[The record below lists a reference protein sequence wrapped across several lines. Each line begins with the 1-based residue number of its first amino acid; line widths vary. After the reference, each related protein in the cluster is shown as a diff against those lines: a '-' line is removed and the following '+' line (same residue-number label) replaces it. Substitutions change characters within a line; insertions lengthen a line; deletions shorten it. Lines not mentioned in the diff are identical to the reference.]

1 MRETEKIGKIFSTLR
16 FIFQTIFYSIVIKI
30 MSNKKKFS
38 AIIGSA
44 CSLLVLVAIGYVLY
58 NQYVKSQQKITL
70 PEPEQIVVRVYTVG
84 QTNESDLRTFPGF
97 AKEARRTK
105 ASFRIPGE
113 LLELNA
119 TLGVTVKEDDVL
131 AKLDPRDFQLAVER
145 LEHSLDEANA
155 VYTALKTGARAEDV
169 ASLKSQLEAAKSS
182 EETAKVQF
190 ERMANLLES
199 QTASKAMYDKA
210 KMDYDVAKAA
220 RESLEN
226 QLEKATTGARPEEI
240 EAAEAKIAGI
250 QTSLKT
256 AKNALEDT
264 VLKAPFDGVIVQK
277 FVENHEVIVPGQ
289 AIVELSDAQQIE
301 VAISIPESVLI
312 RESDFDQDRFL
323 CSFEA
328 FPGKTFPAK
337 IKEIGSSIQLGR
349 QSYPMTLTVSLPD
362 SNDPNFVLIRPNMA
376 ATITLAFKRNNP
388 YYVIPQS
395 SIVAPSA
402 DSKEVNSGNT
412 AQVML
417 YDAKTSTVTAQTIT
431 IHQIRPE
438 GVEVESG
445 LKPGDVIV
453 SAGARFLESG
463 QKVKLESS
471 EDK

>member
-1 MRETEKIGKIFSTLR
+1 
-16 FIFQTIFYSIVIKI
+16 
-30 MSNKKKFS
+30 MSEKKKIS
-38 AIIGSA
+38 AIIGSVI
-44 CSLLVLVAIGYVLY
+44 SLLVLVGIGSVLY
-58 NQYVKSQQKITL
+58 LQYQKSLQKVAL
-70 PEPEQIVVRVYTVG
+70 PEPDQAIVRVFTVG

-105 ASFRIPGE
+105 ASFRVPGE
-113 LLELNA
+113 LCELNA
-119 TLGVTVKEDDVL
+119 TLGAAVNQDDVL
-131 AKLDPRDFQLAVER
+131 AKLDPRDFELAVER
-145 LEHSLDEANA
+145 LEYSLTEANA

-190 ERMANLLES
+190 ERMSNLLQS

-250 QTSLKT
+250 KTSLKT

-277 FVENHEVIVPGQ
+277 FVENHEVIIPGQ
-289 AIVELSDAQQIE
+289 AIIELSDSQQIE
-301 VAISIPESVLI
+301 VSISIPESVLI
-312 RESDFDQDRFL
+312 REKDFDQERFV

-328 FPGKTFPAK
+328 FPGKSFPAK

-362 SNDPNFVLIRPNMA
+362 NDDPDFVLVRPNMA
-376 ATITLAFKRNNP
+376 ATVTLAFKRNNP
-388 YYVIPQS
+388 YFVIPQS
-395 SIVAPSA
+395 SMVAPPA
-402 DSKEVNSGNT
+402 DSKDVDKGNT

-417 YDAKTSTVTAQTIT
+417 YDANTSTVTAQTIT

-471 EDK
+471 DAK